1 MFGDLAL
8 FALLFILQAGLFFI
22 FHLLALR
29 TFRKRNLLYCSAAS
43 AFVATGVAIL
53 IGYFLFSEM
62 FSSAGAWA
70 VSVAGSALASLF
82 ACGLYTFLGPA
93 TADRSLA
100 CQMLVTLRESPG
112 GKGTRDMLF
121 RGFNPDG
128 FVEKRIDECKEEA
141 VLVEAGGELVLTE
154 KGQKLADKYIF
165 LLRLLRLKE
174 RAGYVQYFTTD
185 GNKDNE

>member
-1 MFGDLAL
+1 MLGDVAL
-8 FALLFILQAGLFFI
+8 FALLFILQIGLFFI
-22 FHLLALR
+22 LHCLVLR
-29 TFRKRNLLYCSAAS
+29 TFRKRNLLYCAAAS
-43 AFVATGVAIL
+43 AFAATGIAIIL
-53 IGYFLFSEM
+53 GYFLFSGM

-70 VSVAGSALASLF
+70 VSITGSALASLF

-112 GKGTRDMLF
+112 GKGTREKLF
-121 RGFNPDG
+121 LDFDPDG

-141 VLVEAGGELVLTE
+141 LLVEAEGELGLTE

-185 GNKDNE
+185 GNNDRK